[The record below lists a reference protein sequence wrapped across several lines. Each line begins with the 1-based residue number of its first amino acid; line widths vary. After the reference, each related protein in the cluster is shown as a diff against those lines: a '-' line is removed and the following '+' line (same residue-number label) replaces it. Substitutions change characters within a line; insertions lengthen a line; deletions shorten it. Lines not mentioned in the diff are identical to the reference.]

1 MTSITYQEIIFTCK
15 DFFFIYSKDRFIG
28 KLFPSEFTGPKEG
41 GQGSSHEEKGV
52 AGGGRE
58 RMQREK
64 RRADFL

>member
-1 MTSITYQEIIFTCK
+1 M
-15 DFFFIYSKDRFIG
+15 YSKGRFIG